1 MSALKKCGFFIAVFL
16 LIVRCNQPKNFDVP
30 ALKNPAR
37 ALAGEYEGKIG
48 LRMDESRPLNEY
60 PGTFTVT
67 PVEGTDFVM
76 LSTSVKPG
84 AMPFFVN
91 YTLQKPS
98 PLRSSS
104 IGYTLGGS
112 FKVDVTLGN
121 GRKKDMPEFYFTI
134 NERSRITRDSEG
146 SYWLELYYPDQKMA
160 NGKVLPGERFFRGKQ
175 KK

>member
-1 MSALKKCGFFIAVFL
+1 
-16 LIVRCNQPKNFDVP
+16 
-30 ALKNPAR
+30 
-37 ALAGEYEGKIG
+37 
-48 LRMDESRPLNEY
+48 
-60 PGTFTVT
+60 
-67 PVEGTDFVM
+67 M

-84 AMPFFVN
+84 AMPFSVN

-134 NERSRITRDSEG
+134 NERSRIARDSEAIG
-146 SYWLELYYPDQKMA
+146 LNYTIPIKKWPTVRFYRESVFSEESKRNNIIINFDIFLL
-160 NGKVLPGERFFRGKQ
+160 FFRNF
-175 KK
+175 